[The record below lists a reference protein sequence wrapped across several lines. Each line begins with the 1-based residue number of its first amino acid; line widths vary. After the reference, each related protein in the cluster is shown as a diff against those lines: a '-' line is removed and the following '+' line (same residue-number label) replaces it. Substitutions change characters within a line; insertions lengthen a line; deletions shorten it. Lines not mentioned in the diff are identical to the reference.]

1 MSTKTRKK
9 TRIKPT
15 WIEAEYI
22 HSISTASTFQ
32 QLERRA
38 IAAYSDAAHETDDVL
53 ALNRTI
59 RAAVIVRRAE
69 LEVISALRNT
79 ALAAL
84 VRHAHAISSYH
95 VLPHHEGGYQVE
107 RDGIS
112 LIRCTSRQ
120 EAIAHRDVLA
130 SGRAVA

>member
-1 MSTKTRKK
+1 MRTLELTKPSFTEDLYLE
-9 TRIKPT
+9 PL
-15 WIEAEYI
+15 Y
-22 HSISTASTFQ
+22 TARTFQ
-32 QLERRA
+32 QLETRA

-53 ALNRTI
+53 DLARTI

-84 VRHAHAISSYH
+84 VRHAHAISAYH

-107 RDGIS
+107 RDGVS

>member
-1 MSTKTRKK
+1 MSTHLSRTR
-9 TRIKPT
+9 PT
-15 WIEAEYI
+15 FIEDLYLEPLYSAR
-22 HSISTASTFQ
+22 SFQ
-32 QLERRA
+32 QLETRA
-38 IAAYSDAAHETDDVL
+38 IAAYSDAAHETDDL
-53 ALNRTI
+53 LELTRTI

-84 VRHAHAISSYH
+84 VRHARAISSYH

>member
-1 MSTKTRKK
+1 MSTHLSRTR
-9 TRIKPT
+9 PT
-15 WIEAEYI
+15 FTEDLYLEPLY
-22 HSISTASTFQ
+22 TARTLQ
-32 QLERRA
+32 QLETRA
-38 IAAYSDAAHETDDVL
+38 IAAYSDTTYETENVL
-53 ALNRTI
+53 GLTRAI

-69 LEVISALRNT
+69 LEVISALRNN

-107 RDGIS
+107 RDGVS

>member
-1 MSTKTRKK
+1 MSTRTRKK

-22 HSISTASTFQ
+22 HCISTATTFQ

-38 IAAYSDAAHETDDVL
+38 IAAYSDAANETDDVL

-59 RAAVIVRRAE
+59 RTAVVVRRAE
-69 LEVISALRNT
+69 LEVLSVLRNA

-84 VRHAHAISSYH
+84 VHNAHALSAYH
-95 VLPHHEGGYQVE
+95 VLPYPGGGYHVE
-107 RDGIS
+107 RDGKS
-112 LIRCTSRQ
+112 LIRCTSRE
-120 EAIAHRDVLA
+120 EAITHRKVLA

>member
-1 MSTKTRKK
+1 MRTLTRK
-9 TRIKPT
+9 RPSPKPSRL
-15 WIEAEYI
+15 EAFLVEPL
-22 HSISTASTFQ
+22 TAAATLA

-38 IAAYSDAAHETDDVL
+38 VAAYSDTAHETDVRSL
-53 ALNRTI
+53 SRAI

-69 LEVISALRNT
+69 LEVLAALRNA

-84 VRHAHAISSYH
+84 VHDAHVLSAYH
-95 VLPHHEGGYQVE
+95 VLPYPGGGYQVE

-112 LIRCTSRQ
+112 LIRCTSRE
-120 EAIAHRDVLA
+120 EAIAHRKVLA